1 MAANAGLWTL
11 QEMLPKI
18 IVTNAG
24 LDVHGMAQYF
34 EEIHRED
41 SVDVVRFL
49 RKFVAGTLISDLQ
62 LLKNRWN
69 ELPALDSERAAARAR
84 KDVKEFD
91 RLTAELSAI
100 GVNLKDYKHPKTGEL
115 TTMWEVAR

>member
-1 MAANAGLWTL
+1 MAANVGLWTL
-11 QEMLPKI
+11 QEMVPKI

-34 EEIHRED
+34 EEIHRDE

-49 RKFVAGTLISDLQ
+49 RKFVAGTLVSDLQ
-62 LLKNRWN
+62 LLKSRWN
-69 ELPALDSERAAARAR
+69 ELPALDSERSAARAR
-84 KDVKEFD
+84 RDQKEFD
-91 RLTAELSAI
+91 RLTLELSNI
-100 GVNLKDYKHPKTGEL
+100 GVVPKDYKHPKTGEL

>member
-1 MAANAGLWTL
+1 MV
-11 QEMLPKI
+11 PKI

-49 RKFVAGTLISDLQ
+49 RKFIAGTLISDLQ
-62 LLKNRWN
+62 LLKTRWN
-69 ELPALDSERAAARAR
+69 ELPMLDSDRAAARAR
-84 KDVKEFD
+84 KDVKEFE
-91 RLTAELSAI
+91 RLTAELNGI
-100 GVNLKDYKHPKTGEL
+100 GVVLKDYKHPKTGEL